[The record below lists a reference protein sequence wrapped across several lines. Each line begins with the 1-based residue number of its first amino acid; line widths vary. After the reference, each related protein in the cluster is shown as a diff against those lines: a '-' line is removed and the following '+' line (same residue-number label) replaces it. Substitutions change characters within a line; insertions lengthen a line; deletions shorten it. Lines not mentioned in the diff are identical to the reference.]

1 MNLLNFIG
9 AVSGCSSIIA
19 FLAIIVK
26 LGEWKARQEERV
38 SSHEKRIET
47 IEHKQDNLSLLLH
60 KNNEILA
67 EIKVKLDI
75 VCKERSKR
83 SKLC

>member
-1 MNLLNFIG
+1 MFFLNFIG
-9 AVSGCSSIIA
+9 AVSGCSSIVA
-19 FLAIIVK
+19 FLAVIIK

-47 IEHKQDNLSLLLH
+47 IERKQDNLSMLLH

-67 EIKVKLDI
+67 EIKVKLD
-75 VCKERSKR
+75 VVFKDRSKR
-83 SKLC
+83 SKSC

>member
-1 MNLLNFIG
+1 MEFLNFIG
-9 AVSGCSSIIA
+9 AISGCSSIVA
-19 FLAIIVK
+19 FLAVIIK

-38 SSHEKRIET
+38 CVHEKRIDT
-47 IEHKQDNLSLLLH
+47 MEHKQDNLSILLH

-75 VCKERSKR
+75 AAKEKSKR
-83 SKLC
+83 SKI